1 LYITPSGVLADKEV
15 DMLGDKDAIATVAV
29 KDLGTAR
36 PFYEDKLGLK
46 PFQVEESH
54 GVITYKTGG
63 SSLLVYASQFA
74 GTNQATTVTWSVG
87 GEFDDIVQ
95 SLKSK
100 GVTFERYDGLPG
112 LTRQGDVHRSG
123 DLKLA
128 WFKDPDG
135 NIHHL
140 IST

>member
-1 LYITPSGVLADKEV
+1 
-15 DMLGDKDAIATVAV
+15 MLGDKDAIATAAV
-29 KDLGTAR
+29 KDIETAR
-36 PFYEDKLGLK
+36 RFYEDKLGLK
-46 PFQVEESH
+46 PLRPEEM

-63 SSLLVYASQFA
+63 SSLVVYTSEFA

-87 GEFDDIVQ
+87 GDFDDIVQ
-95 SLKSK
+95 SLQSK
-100 GVTFERYDGLPG
+100 GVSFEHYDGLPEV
-112 LTRQGDVHRSG
+112 TREGDVHTAG
-123 DLKLA
+123 GFKLA

>member
-1 LYITPSGVLADKEV
+1 
-15 DMLGDKDAIATVAV
+15 MLGNRDAIATVAV
-29 KDLGTAR
+29 KDIGAAR
-36 PFYEDKLGLK
+36 RFYEDKLGLK
-46 PFQVEESH
+46 PVHAEEE

-63 SSLLVYASQFA
+63 CSLLVYTSQFA
-74 GTNQATTVTWSVG
+74 GTNKATTVTWSVG

-95 SLKSK
+95 SLQSR
-100 GVTFERYDGLPG
+100 GVAFEHYDDLPEV
-112 LTRQGDVHRSG
+112 TRQGDVHTVG

>member
-1 LYITPSGVLADKEV
+1 
-15 DMLGDKDAIATVAV
+15 MLGSKDAIATVAV
-29 KDLGTAR
+29 KDIKAAR
-36 PFYEDKLGLK
+36 RFYEDQLGLT
-46 PFQVEESH
+46 PSMAENH

-63 SSLLVYASQFA
+63 VSLVVYTSQFA
-74 GTNQATTVTWSVG
+74 GTNKATSVTWSVG
-87 GEFDDIVQ
+87 GDFDEIVQ
-95 SLKSK
+95 SLRSK
-100 GVTFERYDGLPG
+100 GVSFEHYDGLPEV
-112 LTRQGDVHRSG
+112 TREGDVHRVG

>member
-1 LYITPSGVLADKEV
+1 
-15 DMLGDKDAIATVAV
+15 MLGDKDAIATVAV
-29 KDLGTAR
+29 KDIGTAR
-36 PFYEDKLGLK
+36 RFYEDKLGLK
-46 PFQVEESH
+46 PTRPESM
-54 GVITYKTGG
+54 GTITYKCGG
-63 SSLLVYASQFA
+63 SSLLVYTSQFA
-74 GTNQATTVTWSVG
+74 GTNQATSVTWSIG

-95 SLKSK
+95 SLRSK
-100 GVTFERYDGLPG
+100 GVSFEHYDGLPH
-112 LTRQGDVHRSG
+112 LTREGDVHRAG